1 MRRKHSKA
9 ICLPCWSIILMV
21 AVIWVLNIEGCS
33 NKGESENSE
42 KRSSESAAEILKPE
56 DLEVSDLH
64 YQWSE
69 DKLFCYVTGK
79 INNKTNKQ
87 VSSARVTVEFY
98 DKQNQKLDEINQ
110 EISNIAPRGRGAGG
124 YSGAKEFKLTTQ
136 PGIDPEKLDHVKLV
150 INYVFTY

>member
-1 MRRKHSKA
+1 VKRTHSEA
-9 ICLPCWSIILMV
+9 ICLPYWAILLLV
-21 AVIWVLNIEGCS
+21 AFIFVLNIAGCS

-42 KRSSESAAEILKPE
+42 KKSSESAAEILKPD

-69 DKLFCYVTGK
+69 DKLFCYVSGK

-98 DKQNQKLDEINQ
+98 NSQNQKLAEINQ
-110 EISNIAPRGRGAGG
+110 EISNIAPRGKGAGG

-136 PGIDPEKLDHVKLV
+136 PGIDPDKLDHVKLV

>member
-1 MRRKHSKA
+1 MKRKR
-9 ICLPCWSIILMV
+9 SIFFDLLSWWTIFIVAYILT
-21 AVIWVLNIEGCS
+21 LNIGGCS
-33 NKGESENSE
+33 NQEDSQDSNKKGSD
-42 KRSSESAAEILKPE
+42 SAAQILKPE
-56 DLEVSDLH
+56 DLQVSDLH
-64 YQWSE
+64 YQWSD

-110 EISNIAPRGRGAGG
+110 EISNIAPRGKGAGG

>member
-1 MRRKHSKA
+1 
-9 ICLPCWSIILMV
+9 MV
-21 AVIWVLNIEGCS
+21 AVIWVLNIVGCS

-42 KRSSESAAEILKPE
+42 KRSSESAAEILKPQ

-64 YQWSE
+64 YQWSD

-98 DKQNQKLDEINQ
+98 DKQNQKLAEINQ

-136 PGIDPEKLDHVKLV
+136 PGIEPEKLDHVKLV

>member
-1 MRRKHSKA
+1 MKRKR
-9 ICLPCWSIILMV
+9 SIFFDLLSWWTIFIVAYILT
-21 AVIWVLNIEGCS
+21 LNIGGCS
-33 NKGESENSE
+33 NQEDSQDSNKKGSD
-42 KRSSESAAEILKPE
+42 SAAQILKPE
-56 DLEVSDLH
+56 DLQVSDLH
-64 YQWSE
+64 YQWSD

-98 DKQNQKLDEINQ
+98 DKQNQKLAEINQ
-110 EISNIAPRGRGAGG
+110 EISNIAPRSKGAGG

-136 PGIDPEKLDHVKLV
+136 PGIDAEKLDHVKLV

>member
-1 MRRKHSKA
+1 VKRTHSKA
-9 ICLPCWSIILMV
+9 ICLPYWAIILLAAFMV
-21 AVIWVLNIEGCS
+21 VFNLAGCS

-42 KRSSESAAEILKPE
+42 KKGSESAAEILKPE

-69 DKLFCYVTGK
+69 DKLFCYVSGK

-98 DKQNQKLDEINQ
+98 NSQNQKLAEINQ
-110 EISNIAPRGRGAGG
+110 EISNIAPRGKGAGG

-136 PGIDPEKLDHVKLV
+136 PGIDPDKLDHVKLV